1 MSETSIAE
9 AKAQLTRLIHRA
21 EQGETVHIT
30 RRGKPVAVL
39 LARDEYVRLLEGHGQ
54 RSFWA
59 LVTEMR
65 EDPEFEPVDWPKET
79 VDAWRDRRP
88 APVFE
93 WPE

>member
-1 MSETSIAE
+1 
-9 AKAQLTRLIHRA
+9 
-21 EQGETVHIT
+21 V
-30 RRGKPVAVL
+30 P
-39 LARDEYVRLLEGHGQ
+39 
-54 RSFWA
+54 RSFWD

-65 EDPEFEPVDWPKET
+65 EDPVFELVDCPKET